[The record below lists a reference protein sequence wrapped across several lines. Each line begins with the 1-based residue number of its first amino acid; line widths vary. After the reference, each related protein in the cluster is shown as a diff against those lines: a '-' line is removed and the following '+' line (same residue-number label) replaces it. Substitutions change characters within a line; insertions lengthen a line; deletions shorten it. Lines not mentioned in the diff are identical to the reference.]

1 MSVAVRTPECFPM
14 VDPAILLFGASLQ
27 MPNHER
33 CPGGHHIP
41 GVLGGWHCPC
51 PCHQFSA
58 APTHAVDAP
67 VRGDGADPPAVP
79 VTPTGDVKET
89 T

>member
-1 MSVAVRTPECFPM
+1 M
-14 VDPAILLFGASLQ
+14 PARLRSAEWFAGRDELAT
-27 MPNHER
+27 
-33 CPGGHHIP
+33 
-41 GVLGGWHCPC
+41 
-51 PCHQFSA
+51 FSA

-79 VTPTGDVKET
+79 VTPTGDDGKET